1 MKKQVKPDFSYIFYD
16 KATVVWGHG
25 NNIGGLPIIERIRLR
40 ENNEFEDEEERKDWL
55 WTKNIYDKYI
65 NIGQLFNV
73 KADIQKETICKITYV
88 NFDKQTINW
97 KMINMQ
103 NIAEGMKPPAG
114 KWSINGFLAMFK
126 SGEIFI
132 KEVLK

>member
-25 NNIGGLPIIERIRLR
+25 NNIGGLPIIERIRL
-40 ENNEFEDEEERKDWL
+40 
-55 WTKNIYDKYI
+55 
-65 NIGQLFNV
+65 
-73 KADIQKETICKITYV
+73 TICKITYV